1 MYFPMFYNLSQ
12 ISEVVLPM
20 IRTIL
25 LPRLVSK
32 TLFMLE
38 IIFYNFENKLKYVLN
53 KRSCTKQERKNSKQL
68 LERSSKVSIVLSNK
82 LQIHVYKII
91 YIYIFRAY
99 IKT

>member
-1 MYFPMFYNLSQ
+1 MYFLIFYNLSQ
-12 ISEVVLPM
+12 ISEVVLSM

-25 LPRLVSK
+25 LPRFVPK
-32 TLFMLE
+32 TLFMLK
-38 IIFYNFENKLKYVLN
+38 IIFYNFENRLKYVLN
-53 KRSCTKQERKNSKQL
+53 KKSCTTQERKNSQES

-91 YIYIFRAY
+91 FRAY